1 MNALQYKESKFWLV
15 PDVPEKPCLDGC
27 ESESYCFDNC
37 YKEYRYDK
45 ELKQALS
52 NSIEVAEEC
61 VELANRIIISEGHQV
76 MLDAEFNNAG
86 VVLLEYRATHRA
98 SVKDG
103 NEKWTVMVKRLT
115 PIEGEL
121 YPIEGLTYELDTCG
135 KPCNECI
142 EKAGYCVQQVAILSL
157 DSTKEYNT
165 KEYNNQPK

>member
-1 MNALQYKESKFWLV
+1 MNALQLKEGKFLLV
-15 PDVPEKPCLDGC
+15 PDVPEKPTTDADGN
-27 ESESYCFDNC
+27 EPEHPQLVQYQ
-37 YKEYRYDK
+37 YDYD
-45 ELKQALS
+45 QALS

>member
-1 MNALQYKESKFWLV
+1 MNALQYKDGKFWLV
-15 PDVPEKPCLDGC
+15 PDVPEKPNPETAIFIGAKQ
-27 ESESYCFDNC
+27 E
-37 YKEYRYDK
+37 RYHTQ
-45 ELKQALS
+45 LKQALS

-121 YPIEGLTYELDTCG
+121 YHIEGLTYEVVERPVNSQPETAYPSF
-135 KPCNECI
+135 K
-142 EKAGYCVQQVAILSL
+142 QVAIIN
-157 DSTKEYNT
+157 K
-165 KEYNNQPK
+165 